1 LTLAISALA
10 GSRFERFFAAAA
22 PPVPAKQKSALV
34 CCSGGCK
41 RHAEHQNL
49 VRQRQFVRSK
59 SSNIQHSKTRAL
71 VTWWLLPAAKNTFF
85 VTNFPWVP
93 LMLAQDV
100 GHCFLPSAGK
110 LSPKIGH

>member
-1 LTLAISALA
+1 MTLAISALA

-34 CCSGGCK
+34 GCSGGCK

-49 VRQRQFVRSK
+49 VRQRQFFRSK
-59 SSNIQHSKTRAL
+59 SINIQHSKTHAS

-85 VTNFPWVP
+85 GTNF
-93 LMLAQDV
+93 
-100 GHCFLPSAGK
+100 S
-110 LSPKIGH
+110 